1 MTDKKEMIKN
11 TIYKSSLLLPL
22 CLSLGVCAGL
32 PPLYGLI
39 TALAGAV
46 LLRIS
51 PETDL
56 SPTLLVFLI
65 FLFVNSEIGKEA
77 LPLCGITGAVF
88 SLIIYSI
95 KPIRLRMSESCI
107 FSSLSL
113 MTALFI
119 TVFVTNSYFGIGA
132 SGNTIIGILK
142 SYRSLGFHP
151 NWRGILYGTI
161 VMVVMITFPR
171 KFKKGTKLIS
181 APFYAIII
189 TYILNLLLVPG
200 NTVRTFAEIGKPEL
214 RIGCDFAVIQSL
226 PGNGIKPI
234 MTIILSGIAAG
245 IVFGYVVIKSEEN
258 TGSLVSASASG
269 AISSVF
275 GIPAVAC
282 GNTKAKE
289 FLAGIASAAIMIA
302 VALPTSL
309 FARLPL
315 ASAAV
320 VLIVAGWQNLDK
332 PAIKQAF
339 KKPLGII
346 GLLIAIAVSAIYT
359 PAAGVIIGF
368 IMSFILK

>member
-11 TIYKSSLLLPL
+11 SIYKASLLLPL
-22 CLSLGVCAGL
+22 CLSLAVCAGL
-32 PPLYGLI
+32 PPVYGLF
-39 TALAGAV
+39 TALIGAV

-51 PETDL
+51 PETNL

-65 FLFVNSEIGKEA
+65 LLYVNSQIGKES

-88 SLIIYSI
+88 CLIIYAI
-95 KPIRLRMSESCI
+95 KPVRAKMAESYI
-107 FSSLSL
+107 FGSLSL
-113 MTALFI
+113 MTALFV

-132 SGNTIIGILK
+132 SGSTIIGMLK

-171 KFKKGTKLIS
+171 KFKKGTRIIA
-181 APFYAIII
+181 APFYAVII

-200 NTVRTFAEIGKPEL
+200 NTVRTFAETGKPEL
-214 RIGCDFAVIQSL
+214 RIGYDFSVIQSL
-226 PGNGIKPI
+226 SGSGIRPVL
-234 MTIILSGIAAG
+234 TIILSGLAVG
-245 IVFGYVVIKSEEN
+245 IIFNYAVIKAGGN
-258 TGSLVSASASG
+258 TGSAVSASASG
-269 AISSVF
+269 ALSSVF
-275 GIPAVAC
+275 GIPAAAG
-282 GNTKAKE
+282 GNTKIKE
-289 FLAGIASAAIMIA
+289 FLTGIASAVIMIA
-302 VALPTSL
+302 IALPTSL

-368 IMSFILK
+368 IMS